1 MFDQFFCHF
10 QFNALT
16 DVAGT
21 FCCTISI
28 EVNKMIRRGKNISFR
43 QRNKYTLPEFYFSA
57 NRFQTP
63 LG

>member
-28 EVNKMIRRGKNISFR
+28 EVNKMVRRGKDISFR
-43 QRNKYTLPEFYFSA
+43 QRNKFTLPKKKLFS
-57 NRFQTP
+57 
-63 LG
+63 